1 MKALHLHIDRI
12 VVEGLSESGQRRFA
26 RVLESQLQA
35 LAESGIADHFTRNT
49 RKRLQALDVGQLRAG
64 ATAEQAAAQVIRSI
78 RQSVF
83 GKGQAGQ
90 TEQAARPSVAA
101 SAPMKSGGGE
111 ARTHA

>member
-1 MKALHLHIDRI
+1 MKSLHLHIDRI

-26 RVLESQLQA
+26 RVLEAQLHA
-35 LAESGIADHFTRNT
+35 LAESGIADNFTRNT
-49 RKRLQALDVGQLRAG
+49 RKRLQALEVGQLRPG
-64 ATAEQAAAQVIRSI
+64 ATPEQAAAQVVRSI

-83 GKGQAGQ
+83 SKGPAAG
-90 TEQAARPSVAA
+90 AARSAPGS